1 MRSRR
6 ALGAVFT
13 ATILATTAASVRAA
27 DVPSPTMRYVGSTE
41 RIRGFDPITAG
52 DVPTA
57 AAIYKIYEGLLE
69 YEYLVRP
76 YKVRPLL
83 AESLPEVSSDG
94 LTYTFKIK
102 RGVRFHDNPCFPG
115 GKGREL
121 TAEDFVYSWKR
132 LADVR
137 NKSTGYWVFEGR
149 IVGLDEFHK
158 KSIAQRVSY
167 DEPVEGIQALD
178 RDTLQ
183 VKLTEP
189 YPQLLWILTM
199 DYTFAVPREAVEHYG
214 EEFLNNPAGT
224 GPFLVRSWRR
234 SYRIEF
240 VRNPNY
246 HGDTYPAEGE
256 PGDREAGLLDDAGKS
271 LPLLDSVVQYVISDD
286 STEWLMFLAGKLAA
300 SGVARSNFDA
310 VITGQ
315 KELTSELKARGI
327 RLDKSPLMDT
337 TYIGFNME
345 DSVVGASRDPSEN
358 ERHKKLRQALS
369 CAIDIEKYCKFY
381 NDRLIPAKGPIP
393 PKVAGHD
400 ADGPLPYPFDMARAK
415 RLLVEAGYPEGRDP
429 KTGRRLQL
437 TMETGS
443 AADPEVRQAN
453 ELIASFLGAVGV
465 ELKVS
470 PNNWPEYL
478 KKLERRQVQLYQL
491 IWRIDYPDAEN
502 FLMLFYSKNGSPG
515 PNHAVYNNPA
525 FDRLYDKIRTMQD
538 SPERTVIYRQM
549 AMMVVED
556 APWIFMTHP
565 LSYGLYQPWLKNFKS
580 HDFPYPNVK
589 FYKVDP
595 SLMRN

>member
-6 ALGAVFT
+6 ALGIIFT
-13 ATILATTAASVRAA
+13 ATLLVAITLSARAA
-27 DVPSPTMRYVGSTE
+27 DVSSPTMRYFGSTE

-69 YEYLVRP
+69 YEYLARP
-76 YKVRPLL
+76 YKVRPML
-83 AESLPEVSSDG
+83 AESLPEVSADG
-94 LTYTFKIK
+94 LKYTFKIK
-102 RGVRFHDNPCFPG
+102 PGVRFHDNPCFPG
-115 GKGREL
+115 GKGRKL

-137 NKSTGYWVFEGR
+137 NKSTGYWIFEGR

-158 KSIAQRVSY
+158 KSINERVNY
-167 DEPVEGIQALD
+167 DEPVEGVQALD
-178 RDTLQ
+178 RYTLQ
-183 VKLTEP
+183 IKLTEP

-199 DYTFAVPREAVEHYG
+199 DYAFAVPREAVERYG
-214 EEFLNNPAGT
+214 GEFLNNPVGT
-224 GPFLVRSWRR
+224 GPFLVKNWRR

-246 HGDTYPAEGE
+246 HGDTYPSEGE
-256 PGDREAGLLDDAGKS
+256 PGDREAGLLDDAGKP
-271 LPLLDSVVQYVISDD
+271 LPMLDSLVQYVISDD
-286 STEWLMFLAGKLAA
+286 STEWLMFLSGRLAA
-300 SGVARSNFDA
+300 SGIGRSNFDA

-315 KELTSELKARGI
+315 KELTPELKARGI
-327 RLDKSPLMDT
+327 RLEKSPLMDT

-345 DSVVGASRDPSEN
+345 DPVVGPN
-358 ERHKKLRQALS
+358 KKLRQALS

-381 NDRLIPAKGPIP
+381 NDRLMPAKGPIP

-400 ADGPLPYPFDMARAK
+400 ADGPYPYPFDLERAK
-415 RLLVEAGYPEGRDP
+415 RLLTEAGYPEGRDP

-453 ELIASFLGAVGV
+453 ELIASFLAEIGV
-465 ELKVS
+465 DLKVS

-502 FLMLFYSKNGSPG
+502 FLMLFYSKNASPG
-515 PNHAVYNNPA
+515 PNHTNYNNPA
-525 FDRLYDKIRTMQD
+525 FDRLYDMIRTMQD
-538 SPERTVIYRQM
+538 SPERTAIYRQM
-549 AMMVVED
+549 AGMVVED

-565 LSYGLYQPWLKNFKS
+565 LAYGLYQPWLKNFKP
-580 HDFPYPNVK
+580 HDFPYPNLK
-589 FYKVDP
+589 FYKVEGR
-595 SLMRN
+595 SGR

>member
-6 ALGAVFT
+6 ALAVIVT
-13 ATILATTAASVRAA
+13 ATTLVAITSSVRAV
-27 DVPSPTMRYVGSTE
+27 DVSSPTMRYFGSTE
-41 RIRGFDPITAG
+41 RIRGFDPITSG

-69 YEYLVRP
+69 YEYLARP

-83 AESLPEVSSDG
+83 AESLPEVSPDG

-158 KSIAQRVSY
+158 KSIDQRVSY

-178 RDTLQ
+178 RYTLQ
-183 VKLTEP
+183 VKVKEP

-199 DYTFAVPREAVEHYG
+199 DYTFALPREAAEYYG
-214 EEFLNNPAGT
+214 DELLNNPVGT
-224 GPFLVRSWRR
+224 GPFLVKSWRR

-246 HGDTYPAEGE
+246 HGDTYPSEGE

-271 LPLLDSVVQYVISDD
+271 LPILDSVVQYVISDD
-286 STEWLMFLAGKLAA
+286 STEWLMFLSGRLAA
-300 SGVARSNFDA
+300 SGIGRSNFDA

-315 KELTSELKARGI
+315 KELTAELKARGV
-327 RLDKSPLMDT
+327 RLEKSPMMDT

-345 DSVVGASRDPSEN
+345 DPVVGPN
-358 ERHKKLRQALS
+358 KKLRQALC
-369 CAIDIEKYCKFY
+369 CAIDIGKYCKFY
-381 NDRLIPAKGPIP
+381 NDRLMPAKGPIP

-400 ADGPLPYPFDMARAK
+400 DAGPFPYPFDLERAK
-415 RLLVEAGYPEGRDP
+415 RLLAEAGYPDGRDP
-429 KTGRRLQL
+429 KTGKRLVL
-437 TMETGS
+437 TMDTGS

-453 ELIASFLGAVGV
+453 ELIASFFEAVGV

-491 IWRIDYPDAEN
+491 IWRIDYPDAGN
-502 FLMLFYSKNGSPG
+502 FLMLFYSKNASPG
-515 PNHAVYNNPA
+515 PNHTNYNNPA

-538 SPERTVIYRQM
+538 SPERTAIYRQM
-549 AMMVVED
+549 ATMVVED

-595 SLMRN
+595 ALMKER